1 MEMRLTTGRTSFD
14 EEECSQCQARVGDE
28 KFCRCGAPTAYASF
42 EERAKYEL
50 EQYRAY
56 KAQQSA

>member
-1 MEMRLTTGRTSFD
+1 MRLTTGRNFD
-14 EEECSQCQARVGDE
+14 AGALCPRCEAHIGEE
-28 KFCRCGAPTAYASF
+28 KFCRCGAPTINASF
-42 EERAKYEL
+42 AERTQYEL